1 MSSKK
6 ESFFWTSYSDLM
18 TSLFFVMLVLFV
30 LSVILFRGSHRKLEE
45 QYIET
50 KADKERLE
58 SILRST
64 KDLAKEG
71 GYFTYREEYKKYVLK
86 VPVYFPINKSSL
98 YDMEADQ
105 NRLYSAGM
113 EIKQFLEDHKA
124 NDYLLIIEGQASRDS
139 KEMSLS
145 NYELSFK
152 RALTL
157 MQFWKEVS
165 RIDFGTN
172 CEIQIAGSG
181 DGRYNFGY
189 TGPGDASDPRFW
201 FYYNDLMREK
211 DEEKNQRFVI
221 HLIPKNII
229 PE

>member
-1 MSSKK
+1 MSGKK

-64 KDLAKEG
+64 KDLAKED
-71 GYFTYREEYKKYVLK
+71 GYFAYREEYKKYVLK
-86 VPVYFPINKSSL
+86 VPVYFPVYKSSL
-98 YDMEADQ
+98 SDMAADKTQ
-105 NRLYSAGM
+105 LYNAGM
-113 EIKQFLEDHKA
+113 EIKKFLEDHKE

-139 KEMSLS
+139 KEMSLF

-157 MQFWKEVS
+157 MQYWKEVS
-165 RIDFGTN
+165 RIDFGKN

-189 TGPGDASDPRFW
+189 TGPGDTRDSRFW
-201 FYYNDLMREK
+201 LYYDDLMREK
-211 DEEKNQRFVI
+211 EEARNQRFVI